1 MPLDKI
7 LSPEMAKLLG
17 VEVGEEIPKS
27 QVTVLAYVK
36 SHNLFGPGEKD
47 FTLDDMLEPLF
58 GPQTRQPVARVWD
71 HHQTSQSIGIPTTEM
86 EEGSLGAVLE
96 NLDTVEYGR
105 SGRRRPHRS
114 PLGTGYPPCRCGSC
128 SSPALR
134 WLSVQ
139 RSSLT
144 SSQRQHASLK
154 SWLAAATIGE
164 VFSAL
169 INFWEQVRGVGC
181 FGSYLNFTLL

>member
-105 SGRRRPHRS
+105 SGRRRPRRS
-114 PLGTGYPPCRCGSC
+114 PSGNRPSSLQMWTMQLSC
-128 SSPALR
+128 S
-134 WLSVQ
+134 VVVV
-139 RSSLT
+139 
-144 SSQRQHASLK
+144 ASEVVTDIVSTATGFPK
-154 SWLAAATIGE
+154 VLAGCCNNWRGFLCSDQLLGAGE
-164 VFSAL
+164 
-169 INFWEQVRGVGC
+169 RGGMI
-181 FGSYLNFTLL
+181 